1 MKAYG
6 SLHHGRGGW
15 TLALGALLAA
25 GALLAYSGEE
35 PPATT
40 GQPSTRPAVRQVSA
54 DANTPGSIS
63 AGMDENE

>member
-15 TLALGALLAA
+15 TLALVALLAA

-40 GQPSTRPAVRQVSA
+40 RSTTRPATRQASA
-54 DANTPGSIS
+54 DANAPQTVPTR
-63 AGMDENE
+63 MDEAK